1 MSTIALIYHPDYLAH
16 DTGPTHPESP
26 SRLRAIVDH
35 LHLCDLWNTLIHLEP
50 RMASPEEITWVHT
63 PAYIERVRSVCE
75 QGGGLLDDHD
85 TVVGRASYHAA
96 CRAVGGVFTAIDA
109 VMHGQADHAFC
120 AVRPPGHH
128 AEADHAKGFCLFN
141 NVALGARYVQR
152 AYGLKNVL
160 IVDWDVHHG
169 NGTQHIFYD
178 DPTVLYFSTH
188 LWGWYFF
195 PGTGRASERGHEAG
209 EGYTINVPFSWGDGD
224 GSIVEVFRE
233 QLIPAAD
240 RFRPDFVLLSA
251 GFDAHQ
257 SDPLAALNVTEEG
270 FEEMTRIVRDIAR
283 NYAGGRIVSV
293 LEGGYHHTAL
303 VRSVERHLRT
313 LQS

>member
-1 MSTIALIYHPDYLAH
+1 MSTIALIYHSDYLTH

-26 SRLRAIVDH
+26 NRLRAIVNH
-35 LHLCDLWNTLIHLEP
+35 LSSCDLWKTLIHLEP
-50 RMASPEEITWVHT
+50 RMASPEEIAWVHT
-63 PAYIERVRSVCE
+63 PAYIERVRSKCE
-75 QGGGLLDDHD
+75 QGGGLLDDYD

-128 AEADHAKGFCLFN
+128 AEADHARGFCLFN

-152 AYGLKNVL
+152 MYGLKNVL

-169 NGTQHIFYD
+169 NGTQHAFSD
-178 DPTVLYFSTH
+178 DPTALYFSTH
-188 LWGWYFF
+188 LFGQFFF
-195 PGTGRASERGHEAG
+195 PGTGRASERGRGAG
-209 EGYTINVPFSWGDGD
+209 DGYTINVPLSWGEGD
-224 GSIVEVFRE
+224 NGILTAFRE
-233 QLIPAAD
+233 QLIPAVEG
-240 RFRPDFVLLSA
+240 FKPDFVLISA

-257 SDPLAALNVTEEG
+257 RDPLAALNVTEDG
-270 FEEMTRIVRDIAR
+270 FEEMTRIVRDMAR
-283 NYAGGRIVSV
+283 RHAAGRIVSV
-293 LEGGYHHTAL
+293 LEGGYHHTTLA
-303 VRSVERHLRT
+303 RSVEQHIRI